1 MVSPGEVFVV
11 QLARA
16 SRRANH
22 FLRGLSRADRDDVL
36 AAALLWCWE
45 NRESYSLT
53 TTLET
58 WFVNAVRD
66 ARKQWVSGNQ
76 RNRGVSL
83 DALVNAAPTG
93 DTTLSGAQA
102 AEAAEKLIRAL
113 PAEYKH
119 VANLQLHGYSRA
131 EMMAAGASKQVID
144 GARSRI
150 KQLRRLLPDEQ
161 SYRRTLRTVTLS
173 SDDATDKR
181 SKIDRELEQLE
192 FAPPSGKDCPPCWK
206 CKYFEGYLP
215 GAHRPTRMALQE
227 PEVRVAVQETEAR
240 KIEIAKRVRNGNV

>member
-1 MVSPGEVFVV
+1 MTSPGEVFVV

-22 FLRGLSRADRDDVL
+22 FLRGLSRADRDDVI

-45 NRESYSLT
+45 NRASYSLT

-66 ARKQWVSGNQ
+66 ARKQWMKGAR
-76 RNRGVSL
+76 RNAGVSL
-83 DALVNAAPTG
+83 ESLVNVAPGG

-102 AEAAEKLIRAL
+102 AEAAEKLMRAL
-113 PAEYKH
+113 PTDYRL
-119 VANLQLHGYSRA
+119 VATMHAQGFTRA
-131 EMMAAGASKQVID
+131 EMMAAGLAKDSIY

-161 SYRRTLRTVTLS
+161 EYRRTLRAVSLS
-173 SDDATDKR
+173 SDDASDKR

-192 FAPPSGKDCPPCWK
+192 FVPPSGKECPPCWR
-206 CKYFEGYLP
+206 CKWFEGFLP
-215 GAHRPTRMALQE
+215 GAHRPTRMPIQE
-227 PEVRVAVQETEAR
+227 PEVRIAVQETETR
-240 KIEIAKRVRNGNV
+240 KIEIAKRVRHGNL